1 MAKQKNTLAGLVVSD
16 KQKAHALLK
25 TLQEIDKKD
34 DNVKILDAAFA
45 YKDKHGNIS
54 LEQPSDLS
62 GKKAGMGGALISA
75 LAGAVILGPVGLVAG
90 GLIGGALSGLY
101 GRMRDTGVDDGFMKQ
116 LAQSLDPGGTALFL
130 LYQGRWEA
138 SMEAVEGAL
147 NQAGAHLVYTNL
159 PPEAEEFARQ
169 TLAAAGQA
177 PITELEVVGEI
188 APPETVEAAPPE
200 PAPEEA
206 APPETVEAAP
216 PEAAEAAPAA
226 TPEAPPAAVVVPAP
240 KAPAKPKA
248 APKKTTKPKAATKPA
263 AAPPPPKPDDFIQ
276 IDGIGPKVDA
286 ALHGAGIL
294 TYAQLEYTSEAQLR
308 QILYDA
314 RIVVPKSMA
323 TWQTQAGFAAR
334 GDWRG
339 LYKYNEKNKSQ

>member
-25 TLQEIDKKD
+25 TLQQIDAKD

-54 LEQPSDLS
+54 LDQPSDLS

-101 GRMRDTGVDDGFMKQ
+101 GKLRDTGVDDGFMKQ

-138 SMEAVEGAL
+138 SMDAVEGAL

-159 PPEAEEFARQ
+159 PPEAEEFARM
-169 TLAAAGQA
+169 TLAAAGQE
-177 PITELEVVGEI
+177 PITELEVVGE
-188 APPETVEAAPPE
+188 AALPEAAP
-200 PAPEEA
+200 EE
-206 APPETVEAAP
+206 VAP
-216 PEAAEAAPAA
+216 PEAAEAAPPAP
-226 TPEAPPAAVVVPAP
+226 PEAAEAAPPAPPEVPPAAVVVPAP

-248 APKKTTKPKAATKPA
+248 APKKTTKPKAAVPA
-263 AAPPPPKPDDFIQ
+263 AAAPPPPPPKPDDFIQ

-286 ALHGAGIL
+286 ALHGAGIM
-294 TYAQLEYTSEAQLR
+294 TYAQLEYTSEAKLR
-308 QILYDA
+308 EILYDA
-314 RIVVPKSMA
+314 RIVIPKSMA